1 MQGRVN
7 KPCDSCYSFWVR
19 ACRRACLSACLS
31 ACVPGCLAAVPA
43 CTRSEVDLPGRF
55 LSLQVGATL
64 NILARS
70 SSSSSSGGGSSSS
83 SSSSSSSGGGSAAGL
98 VAALHHGVDAAPAA
112 AFVLR
117 CQKPKT
123 GGFGKWADQGG
134 SDPLHTFFSLA
145 GLQLMYDV
153 QLSPSTFLA
162 GWLAGSLASN
172 GVATHFL
179 STITLNAGVF
189 CSHRVVAL
197 QGLSGAGACLSRAR
211 HAGGPPESIDR

>member
-1 MQGRVN
+1 MRQLLQLLGA
-7 KPCDSCYSFWVR
+7 CVR
-19 ACRRACLSACLS
+19 AGVPVGLSVCLRAW
-31 ACVPGCLAAVPA
+31 LAAVPA
-43 CTRSEVDLPGRF
+43 CTRSEVGLPGCF

-83 SSSSSSSGGGSAAGL
+83 SRSSSSSSGVGSAAGL

>member
-1 MQGRVN
+1 M
-7 KPCDSCYSFWVR
+7 R
-19 ACRRACLSACLS
+19 AGVPVGLSVCLRAW
-31 ACVPGCLAAVPA
+31 LAAVPA

-64 NILARS
+64 NILARSS

-162 GWLAGSLASN
+162 GWLAGSLAGWLAGLEWSC
-172 GVATHFL
+172 
-179 STITLNAGVF
+179 NAFSLYDHSKRWCLLLAPCGCV
-189 CSHRVVAL
+189 
-197 QGLSGAGACLSRAR
+197 AGAIRGWSLSQQSSACGRTA
-211 HAGGPPESIDR
+211 